1 MLTKTIAKIS
11 YRIMERIAKKSESK
25 TIDLVNEHELMGISP
40 EMLDWWWDN
49 IDNTERYKA
58 WHPKDHKSF
67 AWENPSIKGH
77 VGKIQRIIETIKIP
91 TLLRIK
97 GGKSY

>member
-40 EMLDWWWDN
+40 EMLD
-49 IDNTERYKA
+49 
-58 WHPKDHKSF
+58 
-67 AWENPSIKGH
+67 
-77 VGKIQRIIETIKIP
+77 
-91 TLLRIK
+91 
-97 GGKSY
+97 